1 MPNVASAQRRPW
13 MAQAIWGWRL
23 EFALGAGTFV
33 ALMIS
38 TALGSLGPLLVLGG
52 LIIANQMNPELRR
65 HLQKLMK
72 TNREQRWLQA
82 AFWHCA
88 VVGRTG
94 RTPKVVRSA
103 RLPVGHKYLV
113 ALPIGLHCEA
123 LKDTC
128 AELAAAMGVREV
140 RVKAI
145 PQNARYVEVI
155 VIRSSAFPTKLASPL
170 ITHRD
175 VSLWEPIHFGVG
187 EDGLVVR
194 LNLVERNL
202 LIGGEPGAGKS
213 VALSTI
219 VACAAL
225 DPSAHLTLLDG
236 KHVELAPWANVAD
249 RFVGP
254 NQTDAVNA
262 LEELRD
268 IMDFR
273 YATLAA
279 TKKRKISRDD
289 PEGLHVVVI
298 DELAFYLR
306 GGQKATRDNFSE
318 LLRDLVSRG
327 RAAGIIVVAATQKP
341 SHEVVP
347 TWIRDLFAF
356 RLAMRCTS
364 SDASD
369 TILGQGWASQ
379 GFSAANIDPA
389 QRGVGL
395 LLAEGGMPTRIMT
408 PFLSDDDIDVLADH
422 AESVRT
428 ARER

>member
-1 MPNVASAQRRPW
+1 MRNVATTQRRPW

-23 EFALGAGTFV
+23 ELVLGLGTIV
-33 ALMIS
+33 LLSIS
-38 TALGSLGPLLVLGG
+38 TRLGSLGPVVALLGLVL
-52 LIIANQMNPELRR
+52 LNQVRPELRQQIQR
-65 HLQKLMK
+65 KMK
-72 TNREQRWLQA
+72 INREERWLHA
-82 AFWHCA
+82 AFWHCM

-94 RTPKVVRSA
+94 HIPKVVRSA
-103 RLPVGHKYLV
+103 RLPVGHRYLV
-113 ALPIGLHCEA
+113 LLPIGLHLESM
-123 LKDTC
+123 KDVC
-128 AELAAAMGVREV
+128 PELASALSVREV

-155 VIRSSAFPTKLASPL
+155 VVRSSAFPTKLASPL
-170 ITHRD
+170 ISNRKI
-175 VSLWEPIHFGVG
+175 SLWEPIHFGIG
-187 EDGLVVR
+187 EDGIPVR
-194 LNLVERNL
+194 LHLVERNL

-225 DPSAHLTLLDG
+225 DPTVHLTLLDG
-236 KHVELAPWANVAD
+236 KQVELAPWADAAEC
-249 RFVGP
+249 FVGP
-254 NQTDAVNA
+254 NQQDAVAA
-262 LEELRD
+262 LEKLRD
-268 IMDFR
+268 IMDSR
-273 YATLAA
+273 YASLAA
-279 TKKRKISRDD
+279 ARKRKITRED

-306 GGQKATRDNFSE
+306 GGTKVTRDTFSE

-327 RAAGIIVVAATQKP
+327 RAAGVIVVAATQKP

-379 GFSAANIDPA
+379 GFSAASIDPS

-395 LLAEGGMPTRIMT
+395 LLAEGGVPTRIMT
-408 PFLSDDDIDVLADH
+408 PFLSDDDVDVLSNH
-422 AESVRT
+422 AQLVRSNY
-428 ARER
+428 ER